1 MWWRSAVA
9 CRRASNVL
17 EQIAVQHRSVK
28 RRGLTEQ
35 QRKSHQRD
43 TGCNQFV
50 GRTHE
55 VPAARDGEGGLER
68 MQRNV
73 DEKRKWT
80 SEAFEHQA
88 VVGAVSRG
96 GVPASHRKDKS
107 FQQFAPIC
115 SPALQQKQKLQD
127 NFRSWGSF
135 A

>member
-1 MWWRSAVA
+1 MLLLAGVPVTFWSK
-9 CRRASNVL
+9 S
-17 EQIAVQHRSVK
+17 QSSIALSSGEAELNSSVK
-28 RRGLTEQ
+28 AISE
-35 QRKSHQRD
+35 

-96 GVPASHRKDKS
+96 GVPA
-107 FQQFAPIC
+107 C

-127 NFRSWGSF
+127 NFRSWCSF